1 MSRCIVSDVLE
12 WIAPNVSDGG
22 VCIQKADG
30 KAQAIAALDMALD
43 ALMKRID
50 DDGSLWT
57 WLVPVTS
64 GCFSLPE
71 DCLEARQ
78 IFVDGASTIQRDKW
92 FQGRL
97 ARGLRDCGL
106 PCILEIRDLGDFPT
120 PQPLPPLRPIRI
132 ALVAEQDAD
141 AGVECTVEVINE
153 YGERKKE
160 TLALLS
166 GQQPVTMESAAYEVS
181 FFGKPQTNGPVKLYL
196 SYDNGARYY
205 LCEYG
210 PKVQIGQFRRKKLPQ
225 RLCGCQ
231 QVHIFGKR
239 RYERITSE
247 NDLIPICDRVALSFA
262 VSAIAAL
269 RKRDLESPEGYHALL
284 KSAMNELWKGLE
296 NADSAS
302 NVAPIQF
309 ISGFGTNPSLAGG
322 RRCWA

>member
-1 MSRCIVSDVLE
+1 MSQCLVSDVLE
-12 WIAPNVSDGG
+12 AIAPNTDDAG
-22 VCIQKADG
+22 VCATTAEG
-30 KAQAIAALDMALD
+30 KRRIIAALDLALD

-50 DDGSLWT
+50 TEGALWT
-57 WLVPVTS
+57 WMVPVTG
-64 GCFSLPE
+64 GCFALPE

-78 IFVDGASTIQRDKW
+78 VFINGASTIQRDKW

-97 ARGLRDCGL
+97 ARGMRDCGL
-106 PCILEIRDLGDFPT
+106 PCGNEVRDLGDFAT
-120 PQPLPPLRPIRI
+120 PQPVPPVYPVRV

-141 AGVECTVEVINE
+141 AGAIVTVEVINQ

-160 TLALLS
+160 ALTLIS
-166 GQQPVTMESAAYEVS
+166 GQEPVTMEAAAYEITFV
-181 FFGKPQTNGPVKLYL
+181 GKPKTNGPVKLYL

-210 PKVQIGQFRRKKLPQ
+210 PNVRQGNFRRKKLPQ
-225 RLCGCQ
+225 RHCGCA

-239 RYERITSE
+239 RYDRITAE
-247 NDLIPICDRVALSFA
+247 TDLIPICDRVALSFA

-269 RKRDLESPEGYHALL
+269 RKRDLEEYNANMTFS
-284 KSAMNELWKGLE
+284 MNELFKGME

-302 NVAPIQF
+302 NVAPMQF
-309 ISGFGTNPSLAGG
+309 ISGFGSSPSQAGN

>member
-1 MSRCIVSDVLE
+1 MSQCLVSDVLE
-12 WIAPNVSDGG
+12 AIAPNVEDAG
-22 VCIQKADG
+22 VCATTAEG
-30 KAQAIAALDMALD
+30 KRRIIAALDLALD

-50 DDGSLWT
+50 TEGALWT
-57 WLVPVTS
+57 WMVPVTG

-78 IFVDGASTIQRDKW
+78 IFINGAATIQRDKW

-97 ARGLRDCGL
+97 ARGMRDCGL
-106 PCILEIRDLGDFPT
+106 PCIAEVRDLGDFAT
-120 PQPLPPLRPIRI
+120 PQPLPPLKPIRV

-141 AGVECTVEVINE
+141 AGVVVTVEVINE

-160 TLALLS
+160 ALTLLS
-166 GQQPVTMESAAYEVS
+166 GQEAVTMESPAYEIS
-181 FFGKPQTNGPVKLYL
+181 FVGKPKTSGPVKLYL

-210 PKVQIGQFRRKKLPQ
+210 PNVRNGLFRRKKLPQ
-225 RLCGCQ
+225 RHCGCA

-239 RYERITSE
+239 RYDRITAE
-247 NDLIPICDRVALSFA
+247 TDLIPICDRVALSFA

-269 RKRDLESPEGYHALL
+269 RKRDLEDYNAQMTFAL
-284 KSAMNELWKGLE
+284 NELWKGLE

-302 NVAPIQF
+302 NVAPMQF
-309 ISGFGTNPSLAGG
+309 ISGFGSNPSLAGG
-322 RRCWA
+322 RRCWS